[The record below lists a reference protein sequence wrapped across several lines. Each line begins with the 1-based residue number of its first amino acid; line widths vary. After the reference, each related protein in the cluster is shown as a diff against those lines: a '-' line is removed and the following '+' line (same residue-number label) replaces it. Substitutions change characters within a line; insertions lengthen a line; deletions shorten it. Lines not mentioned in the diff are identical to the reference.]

1 MDGMNLRTVDLNL
14 LVALDALIAEQH
26 VTRAALRCGLSQ
38 PAMSST
44 LRRLRDLFGDELL
57 VRTTAGMEPTPRARH
72 LIGPVRQVLQDIT
85 RIIEAERSFAPLD
98 SARTFSMRMGDL
110 HDVLI
115 MPHIVARLE
124 REAPGIA
131 LRVAHLPPDQTVAA
145 LEAGEIDFGI
155 STGLDHPKTIR
166 SVPLY
171 RDRIV
176 CVFRKGHPHAR
187 LPMTLENFLAL
198 RHIKIA
204 QSPTDT
210 RFVDDAITRLGRTR
224 NVVLNVQHW
233 LGAPEIV
240 RGTDLVSVMWER
252 MASRMSQNDSLVLGE
267 LPFALKPFHFCL
279 YWHRRHDGDA
289 AHAWM
294 RQLVLDVGR
303 LDIAA
308 ARAVDKVF
316 HI

>member
-1 MDGMNLRTVDLNL
+1 MNLRTVDLNL
-14 LVALDALIAEQH
+14 LVALDALMAELH

-38 PAMSST
+38 SAMSST
-44 LRRLRDLFGDELL
+44 LHRLRDLFDDDLL
-57 VRTTAGMEPTPRARH
+57 VRTSGGMKPTPRARQ
-72 LIGPVRQVLQDIT
+72 LVGPLRQVLQDVR
-85 RIIEAERSFAPLD
+85 RIIETGRSFDPQL
-98 SARTFSMRMGDL
+98 SSRTFNLRMGDL

-115 MPHIVARLE
+115 LPHIVTRLE
-124 REAPGIA
+124 REAPGIV
-131 LRVAHLPPDQTVAA
+131 LRIAHLPPEQTVAA
-145 LEAGEIDFGI
+145 LEAGEMDFGI
-155 STGLDHPKTIR
+155 STSLDHPKTIR

-176 CVFRKGHPHAR
+176 CVFRKNHPTAR

-210 RFVDDAITRLGRTR
+210 RFVDDAVARLGRSR

-252 MASRMSQNDSLVLGE
+252 MANRMSHDDSLVLTG
-267 LPFALKPFHFCL
+267 LPFVLKPFDFRL
-279 YWHRRHDGDA
+279 YWHRRYDGDP
-289 AHAWM
+289 AHRWM
-294 RQLVLDVGR
+294 RQLTIDVCQSEMN
-303 LDIAA
+303 ASPQS
-308 ARAVDKVF
+308 
-316 HI
+316 

>member
-1 MDGMNLRTVDLNL
+1 MDNVNLRAVDLNL
-14 LVALDALIAEQH
+14 LVALDALMAELH

-44 LRRLRDLFGDELL
+44 LHRLRELFGDELL
-57 VRTTAGMEPTPRARH
+57 VRTSGGMKPTPRARQ
-72 LIGPVRQVLQDIT
+72 LVGPVRQVLQDVR
-85 RIIEAERSFAPLD
+85 RIIETGRSFDPQVSSRAFNL
-98 SARTFSMRMGDL
+98 RMGDL

-115 MPHIVARLE
+115 LPHIITRLE
-124 REAPGIA
+124 LEAPGIV
-131 LRVAHLPPDQTVAA
+131 LRVAHLPPEQTVAA
-145 LEAGEIDFGI
+145 LEAGEMDLGI
-155 STGLDHPKTIR
+155 STSLDHPKTIR

-176 CVFRKGHPHAR
+176 CVFRKNHPAAR

-198 RHIKIA
+198 RHSKIA

-210 RFVDDAITRLGRTR
+210 RFVDDAMARLGRSR

-252 MASRMSQNDSLVLGE
+252 MANRMSHDDSLVLAR
-267 LPFALKPFHFCL
+267 LPFVLKPFDFRL
-279 YWHRRHDGDA
+279 YWHRRYDGDP
-289 AHAWM
+289 AHRRM
-294 RQLVLDVGR
+294 RQLIINVCQSKMD
-303 LDIAA
+303 ASPQP
-308 ARAVDKVF
+308 
-316 HI
+316 